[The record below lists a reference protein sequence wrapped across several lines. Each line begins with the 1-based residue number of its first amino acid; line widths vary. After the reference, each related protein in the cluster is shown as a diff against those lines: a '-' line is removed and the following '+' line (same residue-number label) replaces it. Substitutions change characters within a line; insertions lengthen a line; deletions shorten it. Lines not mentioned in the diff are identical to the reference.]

1 MIEVLKPYKTGNR
14 LLYALHALNNPDKH
28 HPGLVPVNM
37 QTVTNMTGVGTYRG
51 MILTIGPRTGRH
63 FALDADG
70 HFSQADHSKR
80 PGLELAGNNSRML
93 MGINIGKLPKALIAR
108 LYNQTGRKLRPDE
121 AAFIAKAILPPNSPQ
136 DDMEIATAIPGTQFE
151 MEVNPSFNIALGDI
165 ESFQRQPVV
174 AVLHQMRQLVHRI
187 LLRFERRF
195 F

>member
-1 MIEVLKPYKTGNR
+1 MIEVLKPYKTGNN

-37 QTVTNMTGVGTYRG
+37 QTVTDMTGVGTYSG

-80 PGLELAGNNSRML
+80 PGLELVGNNSRVR
-93 MGINIGKLPKALIAR
+93 MGINIGKPPQALISR
-108 LYNQTGRKLRPDE
+108 LYNQTGRKLRADE
-121 AAFIAKAILPPNSPQ
+121 AAFIAKAILPPDSPQ
-136 DDMEIATAIPGTQFE
+136 DDMEISTAIPGTQFE
-151 MEVNPSFNIALGDI
+151 IEVDPSFNIALGDI
-165 ESFQRQPVV
+165 EGFERQPVAV
-174 AVLHQMRQLVHRI
+174 VLHQMRELVHRI
-187 LLRFERRF
+187 LLSFERRF